1 MQQMKLHNP
10 AAKMMKELSMAQDQ
24 QAGDGTTSVVV
35 FAGAL
40 LGKCQ
45 ELLKNSN
52 FYIFLLS
59 Q

>member
-1 MQQMKLHNP
+1 MKLHNP